1 MKLVIAEKPSVAQDL
16 ARVLGA
22 SQRRDGYCEGMAYL
36 VSWCYGHLAGL
47 ADAGTYDE
55 HYAKWKLEDLPILPS
70 PFRFL
75 IAPDKQ
81 EQFGI
86 LRALMNREDVTEVI
100 NACDAGREGELIFR
114 TVYYLADCRKPM
126 KRLWISSME
135 DSAIQD
141 GFAHLAPGENYDA
154 LYQSALCRA
163 KADWLV
169 GINISR
175 FFSLTYKTKLNIGR
189 VMSPTLALLV
199 QRQSAISAFTPES
212 YYTVDLGIGEFHA
225 VSERF
230 SEKAEAEVLVEAC
243 KAANTAVVKE
253 IRQQEKKEAAP
264 ALYDLTSLQRDANRL
279 LRYTAQQTLDYLQAL
294 YEKKLCTYPR
304 TDSRYLT
311 DDMLP
316 RVKEILLWAS
326 GLWHLRFAHYG

>member
-55 HYAKWKLEDLPILPS
+55 HYAKWKMEDLPILPS

-135 DSAIQD
+135 DSA
-141 GFAHLAPGENYDA
+141 
-154 LYQSALCRA
+154 
-163 KADWLV
+163 
-169 GINISR
+169 
-175 FFSLTYKTKLNIGR
+175 T
-189 VMSPTLALLV
+189 
-199 QRQSAISAFTPES
+199 
-212 YYTVDLGIGEFHA
+212 
-225 VSERF
+225 
-230 SEKAEAEVLVEAC
+230 
-243 KAANTAVVKE
+243 
-253 IRQQEKKEAAP
+253 
-264 ALYDLTSLQRDANRL
+264 
-279 LRYTAQQTLDYLQAL
+279 
-294 YEKKLCTYPR
+294 
-304 TDSRYLT
+304 
-311 DDMLP
+311 
-316 RVKEILLWAS
+316 
-326 GLWHLRFAHYG
+326 